1 MTMHFY
7 IFMWQI
13 VSIPFVIISYKDW
26 GIIININVLNICE
39 TMTIKK
45 AKA

>member
-1 MTMHFY
+1 MIMHFY

-26 GIIININVLNICE
+26 GIIINIKVSNSREAI
-39 TMTIKK
+39 TIKK

>member
-1 MTMHFY
+1 MIMNFY

-26 GIIININVLNICE
+26 GFINNINVSNICE
-39 TMTIKK
+39 AITI
-45 AKA
+45 

>member
-1 MTMHFY
+1 MIMHFY

-26 GIIININVLNICE
+26 DIIININVLNICE
-39 TMTIKK
+39 AMTNKK